1 MKSTFILALIIV
13 LACFIG
19 IYSLVIFWPQDN
31 ELVTVKVHIPK
42 GATLGDIS
50 IILKENE
57 VINNEKM
64 FVIAATILGHSKDIP
79 AGIFSL
85 TDAKSN
91 LNIIQQLAHNSPN
104 IKKVTLLEGW
114 TIQEVVAHLATR
126 LQISENRL
134 LTLCTDI
141 QFVKKLN
148 LSGRSL
154 EGYLF
159 PDTYY
164 FFEGEEPEKVIYTLV
179 DQIRMFM
186 SDSLK
191 QKTVELGLTELE
203 LITLASIIEGEA
215 MYDSERPII
224 SGVYHNRLTMGMRL
238 QADPTIQYII
248 DDGPRRLWSIDL
260 QIESPYNTYLNMGLP
275 PGPINNPGK
284 ASILAA
290 IYPADNDYLYF
301 VAKGD
306 GYHFFSKSPEEHNR
320 AKMRF
325 KQQRKKL

>member
-1 MKSTFILALIIV
+1 MKSTFSLIFIIV

-19 IYSLVIFWPQDN
+19 LYNLVIFWPQDIGL
-31 ELVTVKVHIPK
+31 ESFKVQIPK
-42 GATLGDIS
+42 GATLDEIS
-50 IILKENE
+50 HILKDNK

-85 TDAKSN
+85 TEVKSN
-91 LNIIQQLAHNSPN
+91 LNIIKQLAHNSAN
-104 IKKVTLLEGW
+104 IKKVTILEGW
-114 TIQEVVAHLATR
+114 TITDVVEHLAKR
-126 LQISENRL
+126 IQISENRL

-148 LSGRSL
+148 LPAPSL

-164 FFEGEEPEKVIYTLV
+164 FFEGEEPETVVNTLV
-179 DQIRMFM
+179 DHIRMFI

-191 QKTVELGLTELE
+191 QRSDELGLTELE

-224 SGVYHNRLTMGMRL
+224 SAVYHNRLSMGMKL

-248 DDGPRRLWSIDL
+248 DDGPRRLWSSDL
-260 QIESPYNTYLNMGLP
+260 QIESPYNTYLNDGLP

-290 IYPADNDYLYF
+290 LYPADNDYLYF

-306 GYHFFSKSPEEHNR
+306 GYHFFSKTSEEHNR
-320 AKMRF
+320 AKLRF
-325 KQQRKKL
+325 KQQRKNS